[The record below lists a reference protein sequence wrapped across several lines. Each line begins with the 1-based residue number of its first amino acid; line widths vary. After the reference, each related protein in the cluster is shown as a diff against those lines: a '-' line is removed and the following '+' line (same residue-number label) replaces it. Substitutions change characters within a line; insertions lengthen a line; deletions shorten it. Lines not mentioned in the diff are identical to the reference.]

1 MYSDR
6 YVYDALYGSVHYPEY
21 LWKVLLCPEVQ
32 RLREVRLC
40 NINSLCLT
48 GGANINRYE
57 HSLGTAYLA
66 LKCVEAWPHKIS
78 EREKQRI
85 VLAALLHDLGTT
97 AFGHSVQYVLDTKGY
112 VHESVYDIITQD
124 GEVRDGKYN
133 YQLARMEPIY
143 FGMPKRLA
151 HLIPSD
157 DLKAINDMVNG
168 LGPYYPL
175 INGTVDLDN
184 LDNVYRLAYH
194 IGLIRSGDTPLE
206 LARSVWVE
214 KGKLVIEDAV
224 SSKLEEWYEVRRTL
238 YRYLLLNPD
247 EFSAKCMLEEALFLA
262 QARPSMSFSWH
273 DVDYQLLEKLSNCS
287 YDVSSIISRLMLGD
301 LYGCIGIYSTS
312 NIAAYEMFTDP
323 ETRSSIEKSIE
334 GRIRKLSHTSFKSA
348 IITIHAIKDVNKTQR
363 QVKALTSKGKTLV
376 IGEPSREVLMGVFFK
391 NAHLSMTLIRQE
403 LLEEW
408 GVSKVVQKVLRDVVK
423 DTSIKELTPYGE
435 ANSTNN
441 EAVAT
446 HRS

>member
-1 MYSDR
+1 MHINR
-6 YVYDALYGSVHYPEY
+6 YVYDALYGSVNYPEY

-66 LKCVEAWPHKIS
+66 LKCVEAWPDKINDK
-78 EREKQRI
+78 EKRRI
-85 VLAALLHDLGTT
+85 ILAALLHDLGTT

-112 VHESVYDIITQD
+112 EHESVYDIVTQEGD
-124 GEVRDGKYN
+124 VKQGKYN
-133 YQLARMEPIY
+133 YQRALMEPIY
-143 FGMPKRLA
+143 FGMPKRLT
-151 HLIPSD
+151 HLIPTD
-157 DLKAINDMVNG
+157 DLKAINDMVKG
-168 LGPYYPL
+168 RGPYSPL

-194 IGLIRSGDTPLE
+194 IGLVNSGKTPLD
-206 LARSVWVE
+206 LARSIWVE
-214 KGKLVIEDAV
+214 NGRLVVNDDAT
-224 SSKLEEWYEVRRTL
+224 SMLEEWYEVRRTL
-238 YRYLLLNPD
+238 YRYLLLNLD

-262 QARPSMSFSWH
+262 QARPSVSFSWH

-287 YDVSSIISRLMLGD
+287 YEVGAIISRLMLGD

-312 NIAAYEMFTDP
+312 NIKAYEMFTDP
-323 ETRSSIEKSIE
+323 GTRSSIEKHIENRVRSI
-334 GRIRKLSHTSFKSA
+334 GHTSVKSA
-348 IITIHAIKDVNKTQR
+348 IIAIHAIKDVNKTQR
-363 QVKALTSKGKTLV
+363 QIKALTGSGKTLV
-376 IGEPSREVLMGVFFK
+376 IGTPSREVFMGVFFK
-391 NAHLSMTLIRQE
+391 NVHLSMTSIKQE

-408 GVSKVVQKVLRDVVK
+408 RISQIVQESLKDVVK
-423 DTSIKELTPYGE
+423 DENIKELIPYGE
-435 ANSTNN
+435 AINTNS
-441 EAVAT
+441 EAVAA